1 MAKSTQ
7 PARSQRYFPV
17 FSLHIRELGRDRA
30 RALALYDE
38 AKVVA
43 RQIDLLGL
51 RAS

>member
-1 MAKSTQ
+1 MGWEW
-7 PARSQRYFPV
+7 
-17 FSLHIRELGRDRA
+17 H

-51 RAS
+51 RGS

>member
-1 MAKSTQ
+1 MAKTAQ
-7 PARSQRYFPV
+7 PTPLELNFPV
-17 FSLHIRELGRDRA
+17 FSLQNREMVHGWA

-51 RAS
+51 RGA